1 MILTERDDSS
11 SDARTRTRSGN
22 NAFLLVQVVDHK
34 VFHLFIQIRNL
45 SNQGNLF
52 SGELGK
58 PIQLLLLSPLEDFK
72 LLLNLVPSSAN
83 KLLLLLLLLLSPG

>member
-22 NAFLLVQVVDHK
+22 TFLLVQVVDHK
-34 VFHLFIQIRNL
+34 VFHLVIQVRNL

-83 KLLLLLLLLLSPG
+83 SLLLLLLLSPG